1 MKTSSPRRQ
10 GQFTT
15 LLDPKILWPAV
26 GSSFVKL
33 DPRAMIKSPVMFVVE
48 VVAALTTVIFVRD
61 LAIGAPHLLFAF
73 QIIIWLWFTVL
84 FANFAEAVAEGRG
97 KAQADSLRRTRTETQ
112 AKLLVGDDRTKFETV
127 PGTSLKVGDVVLVE
141 AGDIIPSDGEVIQ
154 GVASVNEAAITG
166 ESAPVIRESGGDR
179 SAVTGGT
186 QVLSDWI
193 RVRITAAAGSTF
205 IDRMIK
211 LVEGAERQKTPNEI
225 ALNILLIGLTIIFV
239 FATATI
245 PSYVIYAKGT
255 VPVIVLVALFVTLIP
270 TTIGALL
277 SAIGI
282 AGMDRLVRFN
292 VLAMSGRAVE
302 AAGDVDTLLLDK
314 TGTITLGNRQA
325 TEFKPVRGVSEQE
338 LADAAQLASLADETP
353 EGRSIV
359 VLAKERYGI
368 RGRDLADVHANFI
381 PFTAQSRMSGVETGG
396 SWIRK
401 GAVEAVLGYL
411 NASSPVMA
419 ISGAV
424 AVAQAPV
431 SADAVREIT
440 AIADAI
446 ARSGGTPL
454 AVAKGGRLLGVIH
467 LKDIVKG
474 GIRERFAEL
483 RRMGIRTVMITG
495 DNPMTAAAI
504 AAEAGVD
511 DFLAQATPEDK
522 LALIREEQSKG
533 KLVAMCGDGTNDA
546 PALAQADV
554 GVAMNTGT
562 VAAREAGNMV
572 DLDSNPTKL
581 IEIVEIGKQ
590 LLMTRGAL
598 TTFSIANDVAKYFA
612 IIPAI
617 FLAFYPQLAVL
628 NIMGLSTPQSA
639 ILSAIIFN
647 ALIIIALIPL
657 ALKGVAYRPIGA
669 APLLRRN
676 LLIYGVGG
684 ILVPFAGIWAI
695 DHVVVALHLV

>member
-1 MKTSSPRRQ
+1 MESS
-10 GQFTT
+10 T
-15 LLDPKILWPAV
+15 LRNRAPSRALIDPAIVMSAIR
-26 GSSFVKL
+26 SAFVKL
-33 DPRAMIKSPVMFVVE
+33 DPRLMAKNPVMFVLEMVT
-48 VVAALTTVIFVRD
+48 ALTTVV
-61 LAIGAPHLLFAF
+61 LAKDFITGRGQLGFEC
-73 QIIIWLWFTVL
+73 QIVLWLWFTVL

-97 KAQADSLRRTRTETQ
+97 KAQADALRRQRTETT
-112 AKLLVGDDRTKFETV
+112 AKLLKGDSREFSIV
-127 PGTSLKVGDVVLVE
+127 PGADLKVGDEVLVE
-141 AGDIIPSDGEVIQ
+141 AGDIIPSDGEIIA

-225 ALNILLIGLTIIFV
+225 ALNILLVGLTLIFV
-239 FATATI
+239 FATVTI
-245 PSYVIYAKGT
+245 PFYVAYAGGSIS
-255 VPVIVLVALFVTLIP
+255 VIILVALFVTLIP

-292 VLAMSGRAVE
+292 VLAVSGRAVE

-325 TEFKPVRGVSEQE
+325 AEFRPIRGVTEAE
-338 LADAAQLASLADETP
+338 LADAAQLSSLADETP

-359 VLAKERYGI
+359 VLAKEKYGI
-368 RGRDLADVHANFI
+368 RGREVGEVDAKFI
-381 PFTAQSRMSGVETGG
+381 PFTARSRMSGVEIGG

-401 GAVEAVLGYL
+401 GAVDSILKFVSTPTAVDGSTPPR
-411 NASSPVMA
+411 ASA
-419 ISGAV
+419 E
-424 AVAQAPV
+424 
-431 SADAVREIT
+431 AVREIGE
-440 AIADAI
+440 IADSI
-446 ARSGGTPL
+446 AKAGGTPL
-454 AVAKGGRLLGVIH
+454 AVAQDGRLLGVIY
-467 LKDIVKG
+467 LKDVIKG

-483 RRMGIRTVMITG
+483 RRMGIKTVMITG

-522 LALIREEQSKG
+522 LQLIRDEQAKG

-562 VAAREAGNMV
+562 QAAREAGNMV

-590 LLMTRGAL
+590 LLMTRGSL

-612 IIPAI
+612 IIPAM
-617 FLAFYPQLAVL
+617 FVAFYPQLQVL
-628 NIMGLSTPQSA
+628 NVMQLHSPQSA

-657 ALKGVAYRPIGA
+657 ALRGVAYRPIGA
-669 APLLRRN
+669 AQLLRRN
-676 LLIYGVGG
+676 LLVYGLGG
-684 ILVPFAGIWAI
+684 VIIPFIGIKAI
-695 DHVVVALHLV
+695 DLLITALHLD